1 MNRWIRA
8 FPEALYKRTLHA
20 VFPPRCAICDDCVTP
35 AQHGIC
41 AACRAQLRVLT
52 GPSCFRCGRMLP
64 PSEAGAEYC
73 ADCMSQEH
81 FYDRCYALFAYRD
94 VAKSLYRFKYMG
106 RQEYAAFYAE
116 VFVRRYRKMLSSLCT
131 DALIPV
137 PLSRK
142 RQRERGYN
150 QAERFAREIGKRT
163 GIPVRTD
170 LLERIRDTRPQ
181 KCLDYYERR
190 NNLKNAFIMKK
201 NDVSLKSVAIVDD
214 IYTTGSTADALASLL
229 KRNGVRS
236 VSVFTVATGTDAP
249 VRKNRERTGVSSKG
263 NRR

>member
-8 FPEALYKRTLHA
+8 FPEALYKRTLNA

-35 AQHGIC
+35 DRRGIC
-41 AACRAQLRVLT
+41 AACGGQLRILR
-52 GPSCFRCGRMLP
+52 GPSCLRCGRTLP
-64 PSEAGAEYC
+64 RAEAEEEYC
-73 ADCMSQEH
+73 ADCAGQNH
-81 FYDRCYALFAYRD
+81 AYDRCFSLFAYRD
-94 VAKSLYRFKYMG
+94 IAKSIYRFKYMG

-116 VFVRRYRKMLSSLCT
+116 AFVRRYRRELKSLCT
-131 DALIPV
+131 DALLPV

-142 RQRERGYN
+142 RRGERGYN
-150 QAERFAREIGKRT
+150 QAELFACEIAKRT

-170 LLERIRDTRPQ
+170 VLARIRDTKPQ
-181 KCLDYYERR
+181 KCLDYYERH
-190 NNLKNAFIMKK
+190 NNLKNAFIIKK

-236 VSVFTVATGTDAP
+236 VHVFTVATGADTP
-249 VRKNRERTGVSSKG
+249 GRIKRERAGIS
-263 NRR
+263 